1 MIKKAGF
8 IDNLS
13 LRMKM
18 YFLAAVILII
28 TFAVGV
34 TGIIG
39 IMSIDRR
46 YSKLIDF
53 SSGQIKA
60 IDDIANLRSYM
71 KSSVSG
77 IIISGRNS
85 LGAENVEDYVKEAE
99 ERSSNILSII
109 DELIKSVETNNSS
122 LGENYDIENIR
133 KLKSSI
139 ENYRQL
145 YLNVY
150 EDIKNGEM
158 PDNDVDIEINK
169 CAKEIDEYV
178 AVISNM
184 AIEHQQNSSKSVG
197 SIVSFISGIIVIF
210 VVIGIIA
217 ALFVGFI
224 ISKKASRSIEAL
236 LKSADEIAKGNFDVD
251 VRSNARDETGKLSNS
266 FGIVADTVK
275 SLIFEIE
282 GIAESI
288 KKGNIEDRIDIDKY
302 KGQYK
307 EVSISVNSL
316 IDEFG
321 SAVNAIVES
330 IEEYKKG
337 DFEYECKR
345 MPGGFE
351 DVSKLMDSMKS
362 NLINVR
368 DTIQFVMN
376 KIKKG
381 DFNIDVDASL
391 YEGDWKVLIGDLND
405 LVSYIA
411 LPLKSVKDSMEAI
424 SIADFSR
431 SINESK
437 FEGEYKVIAR
447 AVNESNSKL
456 SVYITEISDILTKMA
471 NRNFDVDIVQNYEG
485 QFAVIKDALELI
497 IGNLNSLVKEI
508 GFSSEQV
515 AVGSKSIADSSLS
528 LAQGAT
534 EQASAVD
541 ELTATI
547 ADVARHTEKNTE
559 KILFSNELASNA
571 QENAKVVNKEMG
583 NMLKSMSEIN
593 DASNNISNIIKVID
607 DIAFQTNILAL
618 NAAVEAA
625 RAGEHGK
632 GFAVVAEEVRNLA
645 ARSQKSAKE
654 TSELIATSIEKA
666 EQGSDIANRTA
677 ETIKKITGQ
686 IGEIADISKEVME
699 AGNLQNAAIKEINI
713 GINQIS
719 KVVSTNTATSE
730 ESAAAAEQLANQASI
745 FKESIS
751 SFVCKN

>member
-288 KKGNIEDRIDIDKY
+288 K